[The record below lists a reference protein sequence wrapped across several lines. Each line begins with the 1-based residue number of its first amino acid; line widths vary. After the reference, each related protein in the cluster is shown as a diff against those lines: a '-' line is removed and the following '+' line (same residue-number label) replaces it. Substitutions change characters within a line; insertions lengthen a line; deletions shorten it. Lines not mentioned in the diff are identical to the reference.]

1 MGGADGAE
9 RGGCITVGQG
19 IEAYWSIIRRIGGS
33 SDVPLNIKDPEVYQL
48 ARQVAEL
55 TGETLTDAV
64 RGSLRERLQREERAR
79 RDPLWIERL
88 REISD
93 RCAARPVIDS
103 RSDDELVGYDEFG
116 VPASHGD

>member
-1 MGGADGAE
+1 MGRTE
-9 RGGCITVGQG
+9 VYLGGLEDCL
-19 IEAYWSIIRRIGGS
+19 
-33 SDVPLNIKDPEVYQL
+33 PLNIKDPEVYQL
-48 ARQVAEL
+48 ARQVAGL

-64 RGSLRERLQREERAR
+64 RYSLRERLQREQRAR
-79 RDPLWIERL
+79 SDPEWIEKL

-93 RCAARPVIDS
+93 RCSTRPVLDA